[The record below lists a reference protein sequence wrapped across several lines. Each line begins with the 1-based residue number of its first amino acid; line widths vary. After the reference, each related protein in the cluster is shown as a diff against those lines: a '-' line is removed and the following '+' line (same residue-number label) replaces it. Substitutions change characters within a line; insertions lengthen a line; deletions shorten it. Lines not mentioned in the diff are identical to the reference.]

1 MSASE
6 VALADSMREEQV
18 KKLPGEVYFF
28 IVLWALFAPALVVYF
43 IAKLKY
49 VQQEHIDPASVAN
62 LNFAWPVA
70 AVFLLTMLFLLELAS
85 YFKFK
90 LGFFSAW
97 HAVAVNTLEK

>member
-1 MSASE
+1 M
-6 VALADSMREEQV
+6 

-28 IVLWALFAPALVVYF
+28 VVLWALFAPALVVYF

-49 VQQEHIDPASVAN
+49 VELEHIDFASVAN
-62 LNFAWPVA
+62 FNFVWPIPA
-70 AVFLLTMLFLLELAS
+70 AILLTILLMLELAS

-97 HAVAVNTLEK
+97 HAVAMNTLEK